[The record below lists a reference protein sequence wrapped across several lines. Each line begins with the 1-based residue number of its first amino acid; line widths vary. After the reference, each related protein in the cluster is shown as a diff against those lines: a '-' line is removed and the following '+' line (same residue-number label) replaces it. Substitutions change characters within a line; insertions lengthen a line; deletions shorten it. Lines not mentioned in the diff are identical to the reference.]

1 MHASRHPVMGV
12 VFLAAF
18 VLCVLAL
25 PSRPPDDSWV
35 VGWTSRQY
43 RAVEALV
50 TGKRARPMVNIGVR
64 REFAWIYLRIEAGE
78 AHEVA
83 LEEMSGDEVMALP
96 EKYPGSEFVRVGYV
110 HEVHRKGLWFPW
122 WERWLVN
129 VSPEYTYEPKRR
141 LEGATLR
148 TALDAAA
155 RVVTQSPRVRAAI
168 VQDGDAG
175 SRVLWGRVGL
185 NTLSLAMLVLFVH
198 AIVGFRRWRGQ
209 KQWVRG
215 ACPGCA
221 YMLTGVQDRAGVVTC
236 PECGVTSP
244 VAGVGVKTA
253 PR

>member
-1 MHASRHPVMGV
+1 MGV

-43 RAVEALV
+43 RAVEALI
-50 TGKRARPMVNIGVR
+50 TGKRAKPMVNIGVR
-64 REFAWIYLRIEAGE
+64 REFAWVYLRIDRGQAQV
-78 AHEVA
+78 VA
-83 LEEMSGDEVMALP
+83 LEEMSGDEMMALP
-96 EKYPGSEFVRVGYV
+96 QKYPGSEFVRVGYV
-110 HEVHRKGLWFPW
+110 LEVHRKGLWFPW

-129 VSPEYTYEPKRR
+129 VSPEYTYEPKKA
-141 LEGATLR
+141 LDFVTLR

-155 RVVTQSPRVRAAI
+155 LKVSPLNHRAGAAVRRN
-168 VQDGDAG
+168 GDAG

-185 NTLSLAMLVLFVH
+185 NVLSLALLVLFVH
-198 AIVGFRRWRGQ
+198 AVVRFRRWRGQ
-209 KQWVRG
+209 RRWVRG

-221 YMLTGVQDRAGVVTC
+221 YTLTGVQERAGMVTC

-244 VAGVGVKTA
+244 TVGVKTA